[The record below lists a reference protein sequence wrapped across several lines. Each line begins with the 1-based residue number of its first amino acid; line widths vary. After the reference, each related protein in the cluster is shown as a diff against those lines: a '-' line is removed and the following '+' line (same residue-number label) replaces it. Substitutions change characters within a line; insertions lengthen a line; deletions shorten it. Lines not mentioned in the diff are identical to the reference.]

1 MELVQIGY
9 TKKVHG
15 VKGEI
20 KIHIEDYYLKDAK
33 QADVFFI
40 EIKGQQLP
48 YFIEKLQFGNA
59 IIAKFEEVD
68 RKEDAVMLS
77 GNPISMKEQ
86 DLLPEEQREFDL
98 ANDFKYFEGFLIKEM
113 ELGDIGIIDEVVE
126 MPEQFM
132 AFLSYQE
139 KEVMVPLNEFFIQD
153 IDPENKI
160 ILMEL
165 PEGIFD
171 I

>member
-1 MELVQIGY
+1 
-9 TKKVHG
+9 
-15 VKGEI
+15 
-20 KIHIEDYYLKDAK
+20 
-33 QADVFFI
+33 
-40 EIKGQQLP
+40 
-48 YFIEKLQFGNA
+48 
-59 IIAKFEEVD
+59 
-68 RKEDAVMLS
+68 
-77 GNPISMKEQ
+77 
-86 DLLPEEQREFDL
+86 
-98 ANDFKYFEGFLIKEM
+98 M

-165 PEGIFD
+165 PDGIFN